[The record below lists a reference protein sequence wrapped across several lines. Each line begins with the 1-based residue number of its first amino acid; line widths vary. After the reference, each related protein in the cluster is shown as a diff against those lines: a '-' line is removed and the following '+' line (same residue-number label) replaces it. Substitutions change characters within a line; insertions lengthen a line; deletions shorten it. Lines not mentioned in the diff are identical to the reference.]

1 LLSEQLKGEELCFI
15 IPAFKI
21 NPKKFLQIAS
31 QLTIAQGKI
40 SSGGKAVVH
49 KNYPVTLDKSEA
61 IQSIKSLL
69 AHLTVGKKKKLHNL
83 SRITI
88 NVQSTELLFLPF
100 FKNVHDYIQNQIPAS
115 IQVVAVRYG
124 RRL

>member
-1 LLSEQLKGEELCFI
+1 ML
-15 IPAFKI
+15 
-21 NPKKFLQIAS
+21 
-31 QLTIAQGKI
+31 
-40 SSGGKAVVH
+40 H

-61 IQSIKSLL
+61 VQSIKSVL

-100 FKNVHDYIQNQIPAS
+100 SKNVHDYIQNQTPTS
-115 IQVVAVRYG
+115 IQVAAVRYG
-124 RRL
+124 RSL